1 VAGRCG
7 RPEEAAVFAGTW
19 GHAAPAQGGGAA
31 QLGAH
36 RGGGVIHQDEH
47 GIGPGIG
54 VKNAGFNEWLQQS
67 RREFSFLDQVAL
79 NARPVAGGAGGQGE
93 RASLGCR
100 RGLGAMRTFKM
111 LFQPFQRLAE
121 ADPPQ
126 VHD

>member
-1 VAGRCG
+1 LVVLIEQRRALVM
-7 RPEEAAVFAGTW
+7 AVRNNRAENRFSG
-19 GHAAPAQGGGAA
+19 
-31 QLGAH
+31 
-36 RGGGVIHQDEH
+36 
-47 GIGPGIG
+47 
-54 VKNAGFNEWLQQS
+54 LQQS